1 MATGQEV
8 THALR
13 LERMNV
19 ISQLQGRLDDL
30 AGKEWSEEDKT
41 VLDRLDNRINE
52 LDEQI
57 KLRDRNETRANEAA
71 ALRES
76 DGRIFGSETQLA
88 KREQSENEKLR
99 DFIRTRGASGGF
111 EIDIWAAR
119 NERQALRNGAVD
131 HERVL
136 NYQTSSGSL
145 VVPTIMA
152 RSLYEYL
159 EAGIAGFRVG
169 ATVVNTST
177 GEPMQFPRLGAHT
190 IAAGSIPQGTAIGG
204 TDPSFARTQIDSY
217 KYGALVAV
225 SNEMVS
231 DSAFD
236 IGAWL
241 VRDIGRGM
249 ARTIDTDLVIG
260 VGTANPKGMTILA
273 GAGTNAP
280 ITTGGSLITPSYEK
294 FVDTVYSVNDAYRAM
309 GAAWLM
315 KDSSAAVVRK
325 LRDGA
330 GGTVGAVMWEPSLT
344 NGLINGQPDRFLGY
358 PVFTDPNCA
367 TAGSNAIFA
376 TFGAFEEYVIRT
388 VGNPVVER
396 DDSVYFATDQ
406 AAFRG
411 KWRVDGDH
419 LDVSALNS
427 LVMNV

>member
-119 NERQALRNGAVD
+119 NERQALRNGQVD

-273 GAGTNAP
+273 GAGTNTP